1 MLLAFSNNISKLA
14 QEAEYGLFAV
24 WYVRQIQEVKCWLL
38 EHENLGGVDGSIA
51 TGVSTVFM
59 LFIDLRKAY
68 DSIPRE
74 ALWRVLAK
82 YGVPCYM

>member
-1 MLLAFSNNISKLA
+1 MVLLAFSTNISKLA

-51 TGVSTVFM
+51 TGVSRQYV
-59 LFIDLRKAY
+59 A
-68 DSIPRE
+68 E
-74 ALWRVLAK
+74 ECLWTGKL
-82 YGVPCYM
+82 C